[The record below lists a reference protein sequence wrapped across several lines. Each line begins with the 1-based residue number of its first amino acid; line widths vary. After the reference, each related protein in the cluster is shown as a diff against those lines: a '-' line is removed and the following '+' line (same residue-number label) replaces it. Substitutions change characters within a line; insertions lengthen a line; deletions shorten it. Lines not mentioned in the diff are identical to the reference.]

1 MASHIAALG
10 ENQQRVLLQQTIM
23 ELSGG
28 NVDTEEP
35 TDEALQASQ
44 EHKSL
49 KYSLLGPS
57 LLKAGQDAV
66 DQRKVS
72 HFCLRSTG
80 HIC

>member
-1 MASHIAALG
+1 MEDVGDSASPK
-10 ENQQRVLLQQTIM
+10 ERV
-23 ELSGG
+23 E
-28 NVDTEEP
+28 DP
-35 TDEALQASQ
+35 DPPPSQ

-72 HFCLRSTG
+72 IHRLG
-80 HIC
+80 NQ

>member
-1 MASHIAALG
+1 M
-10 ENQQRVLLQQTIM
+10 ENAEESTGSK
-23 ELSGG
+23 ELVEGQDPS
-28 NVDTEEP
+28 
-35 TDEALQASQ
+35 ASQ

-72 HFCLRSTG
+72 HQLR
-80 HIC
+80 

>member
-1 MASHIAALG
+1 MEPPG
-10 ENQQRVLLQQTIM
+10 EKSTSPQ
-23 ELSGG
+23 
-28 NVDTEEP
+28 EP
-35 TDEALQASQ
+35 EPSSQ

-72 HFCLRSTG
+72 VACPALP
-80 HIC
+80 

>member
-1 MASHIAALG
+1 MEDVGGSASPK
-10 ENQQRVLLQQTIM
+10 ERV
-23 ELSGG
+23 
-28 NVDTEEP
+28 EEP
-35 TDEALQASQ
+35 DPPPSQ

-72 HFCLRSTG
+72 TH
-80 HIC
+80 

>member
-1 MASHIAALG
+1 M
-10 ENQQRVLLQQTIM
+10 ENVGDSAIPKERA
-23 ELSGG
+23 
-28 NVDTEEP
+28 EEP
-35 TDEALQASQ
+35 EPSQEQ

-72 HFCLRSTG
+72 NSIDLEISYAK
-80 HIC
+80 